1 MNCLRCGAGMED
13 LGCEDIQLGQYGF
26 FTGHLS
32 NMLSGY
38 LSVRILRCPNCK
50 KIELFSADEKE
61 ESFSERMRN
70 NNMEDK

>member
-1 MNCLRCGAGMED
+1 MED
-13 LGCEDIQLGQYGF
+13 LGCEDIGQYGF

-32 NMLSGY
+32 NMLSGS

-50 KIELFSADEKE
+50 KIELFSADEEE
-61 ESFSERMRN
+61 ESFSERIRN

>member
-1 MNCLRCGAGMED
+1 MED

-32 NMLSGY
+32 NMLSGS

-50 KIELFSADEKE
+50 KI
-61 ESFSERMRN
+61 
-70 NNMEDK
+70 

>member
-32 NMLSGY
+32 NMLSGS
-38 LSVRILRCPNCK
+38 LSVRILRCPKLIQKVRKNNEQLKTCK
-50 KIELFSADEKE
+50 LHKIKP
-61 ESFSERMRN
+61 
-70 NNMEDK
+70 